1 MKIVSLCL
9 QTSGLQAH
17 PHVITVKF
25 DNVCGDI
32 KIVESECS
40 CKAGMSEKCKHTSA
54 TLIHCYRTGLGSLE
68 DLSCT
73 DIECQWTSK
82 KKSVQQMYDTVPLS
96 EFCHIKVASSIT
108 VSADQQASMGQ
119 LLRRAASDCAIE
131 RHRKRLRTLNA
142 NGCSQDTSR
151 GPASTVPIMTLLH
164 REVAVLQ
171 TKTSDEV
178 IHHLC
183 RVYGSD
189 EVLRNIEES
198 TRSQASSPAW
208 HSYRKG
214 LVTAS
219 IARTCM
225 TKAKTFLRS
234 KTPASVSPFLSLIL
248 RTNTITTAAMR
259 AGIEKEPKAKLE
271 YLKLLESEGH
281 RAVIRNV
288 GLMLLK
294 EFPLIGCSPDGVCT
308 FSCECCLG
316 KVVLLEVK
324 CPEKLENSFSNFKD
338 RELKPLYATQV
349 NVQMGVCG
357 ISISHFFVYVSE
369 VSHCLCEVQFDA
381 TEFEMFK
388 EPIVEIYKVQIIDEL
403 LHRVGL

>member
-1 MKIVSLCL
+1 
-9 QTSGLQAH
+9 
-17 PHVITVKF
+17 
-25 DNVCGDI
+25 
-32 KIVESECS
+32 
-40 CKAGMSEKCKHTSA
+40 
-54 TLIHCYRTGLGSLE
+54 
-68 DLSCT
+68 
-73 DIECQWTSK
+73 
-82 KKSVQQMYDTVPLS
+82 MYDAVPLS
-96 EFCHIKVASSIT
+96 EFCHIKMASSIT

-119 LLRRAASDCAIE
+119 LLRRAATDCAIE

-259 AGIEKEPKAKLE
+259 AGIEKEPKAKLK

-294 EFPLIGCSPDGVCT
+294 EFPLIGC
-308 FSCECCLG
+308 
-316 KVVLLEVK
+316 
-324 CPEKLENSFSNFKD
+324 
-338 RELKPLYATQV
+338 
-349 NVQMGVCG
+349 
-357 ISISHFFVYVSE
+357 
-369 VSHCLCEVQFDA
+369 
-381 TEFEMFK
+381 
-388 EPIVEIYKVQIIDEL
+388 
-403 LHRVGL
+403 

>member
-1 MKIVSLCL
+1 MPEVQHVQRCL
-9 QTSGLQAH
+9 S
-17 PHVITVKF
+17 PP
-25 DNVCGDI
+25 
-32 KIVESECS
+32 S
-40 CKAGMSEKCKHTSA
+40 
-54 TLIHCYRTGLGSLE
+54 
-68 DLSCT
+68 
-73 DIECQWTSK
+73 
-82 KKSVQQMYDTVPLS
+82 
-96 EFCHIKVASSIT
+96 
-108 VSADQQASMGQ
+108 
-119 LLRRAASDCAIE
+119 
-131 RHRKRLRTLNA
+131 RKRLRTLNA